1 MIDGRGA
8 TRLVFVFRHF
18 VIKVPRLNY
27 GHTNF
32 LHGCLS
38 NWKEREFYKNFKNIP
53 TTHKDLI
60 IPTLWCSW
68 FGLFQIQRRA
78 EVLSRE
84 LTKQEIRKF
93 KKVCTDIKKENF
105 GVYEGKI
112 ICIDY
117 GE

>member
-18 VIKVPRLNY
+18 VIKIPRLNY

-53 TTHKDLI
+53 TIHKDLI

>member
-1 MIDGRGA
+1 MINSRGV

-32 LHGCLS
+32 LCGCLS
-38 NWKEREFYKNFKNIP
+38 NWKERQFYKNFKNLP
-53 TTHKDLI
+53 DYGNLI

-68 FGLFQIQRRA
+68 FGLISIQKRA
-78 EVLSRE
+78 LKLNRE
-84 LTKQEIRKF
+84 LTLEEIKKF
-93 KKVCTDIKKENF
+93 SKVCTDIKSANF
-105 GVYEGKI
+105 GIYNGNLV
-112 ICIDY
+112 CIDY

>member
-8 TRLVFVFRHF
+8 TRLVFVFKHF
-18 VIKVPRLNY
+18 VIKIPRLNY

-60 IPTLWCSW
+60 IPTFWCSW
-68 FGLFQIQRRA
+68 FGLFQIQR
-78 EVLSRE
+78 
-84 LTKQEIRKF
+84 
-93 KKVCTDIKKENF
+93 
-105 GVYEGKI
+105 
-112 ICIDY
+112 
-117 GE
+117 